1 MKVLVTGGS
10 GLVGHAIQKLYPN
23 FTYISSKDVDLTDYN
38 KTKEFFENFQPTH
51 VIHLAAMVGGLFKN
65 MKNNVEMFEN
75 NLYINTN
82 VIKCS
87 HKVGVKRLV
96 ACLSTCVYPDKVT
109 YPITEDQFHSGEP
122 HSSNYGYAYAKRML
136 EVQCRAYNEQYGTE
150 YICVIPTNIY
160 GPHDNFSLEDGH
172 VIPALIHKF
181 HLAKSS
187 GKMLILPGTG
197 SAKRQFISSNRVAK
211 LMTTL
216 LFKNKV
222 QKNNFNLC
230 ENENFEISIAELVDK
245 ISKVYQYN
253 NFVFDRSS
261 SDGQLKKTASNEK
274 IKEELSEFFE
284 DDENDFDN
292 NLQETITW
300 FLNNHT

>member
-10 GLVGHAIQKLYPN
+10 GLVGHAIKKLYPH
-23 FTYISSKDVDLTDYN
+23 FTYLSSKDVDLTDYN

-109 YPITEDQFHSGEP
+109 YPITEDQFHNGEP

-197 SAKRQFISSNRVAK
+197 TAKRQFISSNRVAK

-253 NFVFDRSS
+253 NFIFDKSS

>member
-10 GLVGHAIQKLYPN
+10 GLVGHAIQKIYPE
-23 FTYISSKDVDLTDYN
+23 FTYLSSKDVDLTDYN

-75 NLYINTN
+75 NLFINTN

-87 HKVGVKRLV
+87 HAVGVKRLV

-109 YPITEDQFHSGEP
+109 YPITEYQFHSGEP

-181 HLAKSS
+181 HLAKTS

-197 SAKRQFISSNRVAK
+197 SAKRQFISSSRVAK

-216 LFKNKV
+216 LFKNKI

-230 ENENFEISIAELVDK
+230 ENENFEITIAELVDK
-245 ISKVYQYN
+245 ISKVYNYN
-253 NFVFDRSS
+253 NFVFDRTS
-261 SDGQLKKTASNEK
+261 SDGQLKKSASNE
-274 IKEELSEFFE
+274 
-284 DDENDFDN
+284 
-292 NLQETITW
+292 
-300 FLNNHT
+300 